1 MTASVNDQSAP
12 RMRLIKDG
20 IAAQLTDIDPEE
32 TDEWLASFDAMV
44 DAGGQQ
50 RARYMMLRLL
60 ERAKQQHVALP
71 GADHHRLHQHHPD
84 RVRAVLPG

>member
-44 DAGGQQ
+44 EAGGSS
-50 RARYMMLRLL
+50 AR
-60 ERAKQQHVALP
+60 
-71 GADHHRLHQHHPD
+71 GT
-84 RVRAVLPG
+84 

>member
-20 IAAQLTDIDPEE
+20 IAAQLPDLDPEE
-32 TDEWLASFDAMV
+32 TDEWLSSFDAMV

-50 RARYMMLRLL
+50 RARYLMLRLL
-60 ERAKQQHVALP
+60 DRAKEQHVGHA
-71 GADHHRLHQHHPD
+71 R
-84 RVRAVLPG
+84 R